1 MPQHDSDSISAAAS
15 PETPPS
21 ARSASPRARRL
32 PDGTQPGQALRRP
45 HRIGRCVAGYPRRR
59 AGLPAGPSGCGK
71 TTLLRAI
78 AGLERQDSGV
88 ITLSGRDIS
97 HAEPQERDYG
107 ILFQSYALFPNLT
120 VAQNVAYGLSG
131 KRAHRKH
138 VAGRV
143 EEMLTLVGLAGA
155 ANKYPGQIS
164 GGQQQRVALARALA
178 PSPSLLLL
186 DEPMSALDAR
196 VREHLR
202 IELRALQKRLS
213 ITTLMVTHDQEEAMV
228 MADRIAVMNGG
239 VIEQFGTPRELY
251 RQPGSAFIADFVGE
265 ANWLPFE
272 RIDAHRA
279 RVGRQE
285 LAVDEA
291 LGAASGRLFV
301 RPEAVRVSAVRP
313 EQPNA
318 MLADVLDGVFLG
330 RGYRL
335 ALRLEGVPG
344 ATVHSIV
351 SPKPETPCWAL
362 TPPAAAGW
370 SCRAMRFAPTLDAGA
385 APAADAAPAAMSQP
399 ALTPAPR

>member
-1 MPQHDSDSISAAAS
+1 MLQRDNRY
-15 PETPPS
+15 S
-21 ARSASPRARRL
+21 ARQAAGGDKSRQPS
-32 PDGTQPGQALRRP
+32 DGFLSVRNLVKRYGSHTALAD
-45 HRIGRCVAGYPRRR
+45 ISLDIR
-59 AGLPAGPSGCGK
+59 AGELVCLLGPSGCGK

-78 AGLERQDSGV
+78 AGLERQDAGAIV
-88 ITLSGRDIS
+88 LCGRDIS
-97 HAEPQERDYG
+97 HAPPQERDYG

-120 VAQNVAYGLSG
+120 LAQNVAYGLSG
-131 KRAHRKH
+131 KRAHRRH
-138 VAGRV
+138 VQARV
-143 EEMLTLVGLAGA
+143 EEMLTLVGLAGSA
-155 ANKYPGQIS
+155 DKYPGQIS

-272 RIDAHRA
+272 RIDSHRA
-279 RVGRQE
+279 RVGRHE
-285 LAVDEA
+285 LAVDAA
-291 LGAASGRLFV
+291 LQTGTGKLFV
-301 RPEAVRVSAVRP
+301 RPEAVRVSAAPAGDRV
-313 EQPNA
+313 NA

-351 SPKPETPCWAL
+351 SPETGDALLGPHAASRCWVELPRHAI
-362 TPPAAAGW
+362 
-370 SCRAMRFAPTLDAGA
+370 RAYA
-385 APAADAAPAAMSQP
+385 
-399 ALTPAPR
+399 

>member
-1 MPQHDSDSISAAAS
+1 MAERDTAFLSVRHLVKRFGSHTALSDVSLDI
-15 PETPPS
+15 
-21 ARSASPRARRL
+21 
-32 PDGTQPGQALRRP
+32 
-45 HRIGRCVAGYPRRR
+45 R
-59 AGLPAGPSGCGK
+59 AGELVCLLGPSGCGK

-78 AGLERQDSGV
+78 AGLERQDSGTIV
-88 ITLSGRDIS
+88 LSGRDIS
-97 HAEPQERDYG
+97 HAEPQARDCG

-131 KRAHRKH
+131 KRAHRNH
-138 VAGRV
+138 VANRV

-155 ANKYPGQIS
+155 AGKYPGQIS

-239 VIEQFGTPRELY
+239 IIEQYGTPRELY

-272 RIDAHRA
+272 RVDAHRA

-285 LAVDEA
+285 LDVDEA
-291 LGAASGRLFV
+291 LGAASGKLFV
-301 RPEAVRVSAVRP
+301 RPEAVRVSTARP
-313 EQPNA
+313 DQANA

-344 ATVHSIV
+344 STVHSIV
-351 SPKPETPCWAL
+351 PPEIGDALLGPHAASRCWVELPRHAI
-362 TPPAAAGW
+362 
-370 SCRAMRFAPTLDAGA
+370 RAYA
-385 APAADAAPAAMSQP
+385 
-399 ALTPAPR
+399 

>member
-1 MPQHDSDSISAAAS
+1 MCRWISAPASWSACWALGLRQDHAA
-15 PETPPS
+15 
-21 ARSASPRARRL
+21 RHRR
-32 PDGTQPGQALRRP
+32 
-45 HRIGRCVAGYPRRR
+45 
-59 AGLPAGPSGCGK
+59 
-71 TTLLRAI
+71 
-78 AGLERQDSGV
+78 LERQDSGV

-351 SPKPETPCWAL
+351 SPKPETPCWASRRQPL
-362 TPPAAAGW
+362 LGGAAAPCD
-370 SCRAMRFAPTLDAGA
+370 SRLRLTRVPRPPPT
-385 APAADAAPAAMSQP
+385 
-399 ALTPAPR
+399 PRPPP

>member
-1 MPQHDSDSISAAAS
+1 VC
-15 PETPPS
+15 
-21 ARSASPRARRL
+21 L
-32 PDGTQPGQALRRP
+32 L
-45 HRIGRCVAGYPRRR
+45 
-59 AGLPAGPSGCGK
+59 GPSGCGK

-78 AGLERQDSGV
+78 AGLERQDSGTIV
-88 ITLSGRDIS
+88 LSGCDIS
-97 HAEPQERDYG
+97 HAEPQARDYG

-131 KRAHRKH
+131 KRAHRSH
-138 VAGRV
+138 VASRV

-155 ANKYPGQIS
+155 AQKYPGQIS

-196 VREHLR
+196 VRAHLR

-239 VIEQFGTPRELY
+239 VIEQYGTPRELY

-285 LAVDEA
+285 LAVDAALEA
-291 LGAASGRLFV
+291 GAGKLFV
-301 RPEAVRVSAVRP
+301 RPEAVRVSMARP
-313 EQPNA
+313 EASNA

-330 RGYRL
+330 RSYRL

-344 ATVHSIV
+344 ATIHSIV
-351 SPKPETPCWAL
+351 PPETGDALLGPHAASRCWVELPRHAI
-362 TPPAAAGW
+362 
-370 SCRAMRFAPTLDAGA
+370 RAYA
-385 APAADAAPAAMSQP
+385 
-399 ALTPAPR
+399 